1 MLYGLSICSGM
12 ILAFILMLRLMV
24 LLEVVAAIL
33 ALPCGVLVAFAR
45 TRLALLLVLLL
56 GHCLL
61 LLLAHLL
68 PLLLQK

>member
-1 MLYGLSICSGM
+1 M
-12 ILAFILMLRLMV
+12 AVTLMLRLMV
-24 LLEVVAAIL
+24 LLEIVAAIL
-33 ALPCGVLVAFAR
+33 ALPSDVLVPFAR

-56 GHCLL
+56 THGLL